1 LENQKSNFQKIFHT
15 EIFFENKILKTD
27 SEIFKKT
34 GCRPE
39 NSHLQQEIRR
49 LQMAKKKSKYSFINE
64 VHEQIMKATVVNRRG
79 EAKVKRSDLK
89 NIIETAFNTGAKA
102 AASGERVRFPVI
114 GALVRKEVKARKS
127 GKGVN
132 PFTGEPMEIKA
143 RPATKKPRW
152 SFPRSL
158 KDTFANKRNW

>member
-1 LENQKSNFQKIFHT
+1 
-15 EIFFENKILKTD
+15 
-27 SEIFKKT
+27 
-34 GCRPE
+34 
-39 NSHLQQEIRR
+39 
-49 LQMAKKKSKYSFINE
+49 MAKKKTKFSFINE
-64 VHEQIMKATVVNRRG
+64 VYEGVLKSAEVTRKG
-79 EAKVKRSDLK
+79 EVRIKRAELK
-89 NIIETAFNTGAKA
+89 TTIETAFTNGAKA
-102 AASGERVRFPVI
+102 AAAGERVRFPVI

>member
-1 LENQKSNFQKIFHT
+1 
-15 EIFFENKILKTD
+15 
-27 SEIFKKT
+27 
-34 GCRPE
+34 
-39 NSHLQQEIRR
+39 
-49 LQMAKKKSKYSFINE
+49 MAKKKAKYSFINE
-64 VHEQIMKATVVNRRG
+64 VYEGILQVAEVSRKGQVRL
-79 EAKVKRSDLK
+79 KRSDLK
-89 NIIETAFNTGAKA
+89 NTLESAFLNGAKA
-102 AASGERVRFPVI
+102 AASGERIRFPVI

-143 RPATKKPRW
+143 RPASKKPRW

>member
-1 LENQKSNFQKIFHT
+1 
-15 EIFFENKILKTD
+15 
-27 SEIFKKT
+27 
-34 GCRPE
+34 
-39 NSHLQQEIRR
+39 
-49 LQMAKKKSKYSFINE
+49 MAKKKTKYSFINE
-64 VHEQIMKATVVNRRG
+64 VYESVMNAAEVTRKGQVRIKRAD
-79 EAKVKRSDLK
+79 VKSA
-89 NIIETAFNTGAKA
+89 IENAFLNGAKA
-102 AASGERVRFPVI
+102 AASGERVRFPVV
-114 GALVRKEVKARKS
+114 GALVRKEVKARKA

>member
-1 LENQKSNFQKIFHT
+1 VREKPSYNKFQENHF
-15 EIFFENKILKTD
+15 
-27 SEIFKKT
+27 
-34 GCRPE
+34 
-39 NSHLQQEIRR
+39 
-49 LQMAKKKSKYSFINE
+49 MAKKKAKYSFINE
-64 VHEQIMKATVVNRRG
+64 IHESLLKSASVTRKG
-79 EAKVKRSDLK
+79 EVRIKRADVK
-89 NIIETAFNTGAKA
+89 NVIETAFQNGAKA
-102 AASGERVRFPVI
+102 AASGERVRFPII

>member
-1 LENQKSNFQKIFHT
+1 
-15 EIFFENKILKTD
+15 
-27 SEIFKKT
+27 
-34 GCRPE
+34 
-39 NSHLQQEIRR
+39 
-49 LQMAKKKSKYSFINE
+49 MAKKKGKFSFINE
-64 VHEQIMKATVVNRRG
+64 VHEGIVKAAAVTRKGDVRI
-79 EAKVKRSDLK
+79 KRSDLK
-89 NIIETAFNTGAKA
+89 ACIEGAFEAGAKA

-114 GALVRKEVKARKS
+114 GALVRKEVKARKA

-152 SFPRSL
+152 SFPRAL